1 MFNNNNETNVDD
13 DLFVA
18 NASSSSHLAHLFG
31 TSADLKSTLT
41 YTPPKQPPKTTELQ
55 NLPEKQKKLVCV
67 KTITLNRQVESTYT
81 IVGKYGIAIIADQI
95 SADLILYKTKQNICS
110 TTKLSTNF
118 CYKLINELS
127 FTFTDDQTLNW
138 MVTFDSNKDKMDFMT
153 ELSKQGVG
161 KQEIDEPT
169 QFSTRL
175 IAEKPEEEKT
185 RADILGR
192 MSKLGMSIL
201 PGSETPLSS
210 PLPSLSSMS
219 SKLSLREK
227 ELSES
232 EPEEVIR
239 TSKVRKFRGRHSESA
254 IETMDL
260 VAKPSGTPTGQ
271 FAPFAANVQHVT
283 LGHQLMDPLNI
294 YFAEN
299 RTHNSEVRMNL
310 TQLSNKIDS
319 LLLKNRSEDER
330 DFLERRLIELERKF
344 ERSAVPQENTNEL
357 NKKLEAQIKE
367 NAQNILKYDEIITN
381 LRNENELLL
390 QKLETERVNAETL
403 GTLEEEKLC
412 LESKVIELE
421 KLVENQKLKLND
433 FAEYNKQYQ
442 EEKLDRLAREAA
454 ELELK
459 RNAEFLQ
466 VSLDQSNKKI
476 DELEMLY
483 QQVLESRTKEE
494 DIFADLVKEA
504 MNVMYQNVL
513 TDSIDSTTN
522 LDVRDLK
529 KILQKHLKSTT
540 FSIINQYSKRKDVDS
555 SGGTQAQL
563 ASVSP
568 EFEVTV

>member
-1 MFNNNNETNVDD
+1 
-13 DLFVA
+13 
-18 NASSSSHLAHLFG
+18 
-31 TSADLKSTLT
+31 
-41 YTPPKQPPKTTELQ
+41 
-55 NLPEKQKKLVCV
+55 
-67 KTITLNRQVESTYT
+67 
-81 IVGKYGIAIIADQI
+81 
-95 SADLILYKTKQNICS
+95 
-110 TTKLSTNF
+110 
-118 CYKLINELS
+118 
-127 FTFTDDQTLNW
+127 
-138 MVTFDSNKDKMDFMT
+138 
-153 ELSKQGVG
+153 
-161 KQEIDEPT
+161 
-169 QFSTRL
+169 
-175 IAEKPEEEKT
+175 
-185 RADILGR
+185 
-192 MSKLGMSIL
+192 
-201 PGSETPLSS
+201 
-210 PLPSLSSMS
+210 
-219 SKLSLREK
+219 
-227 ELSES
+227 
-232 EPEEVIR
+232 
-239 TSKVRKFRGRHSESA
+239 
-254 IETMDL
+254 
-260 VAKPSGTPTGQ
+260 
-271 FAPFAANVQHVT
+271 
-283 LGHQLMDPLNI
+283 
-294 YFAEN
+294 
-299 RTHNSEVRMNL
+299 MNL

-344 ERSAVPQENTNEL
+344 ERTAVPQEDTNEL

-466 VSLDQSNKKI
+466 LSLDQSNKKI